1 MIWVLVALISAVY
14 AVPLFDILIKWNLEW
29 NTHWY
34 FLFDRAKMHPYGA
47 FWFDWTFTLQNYSI
61 LPTAAIYWRP
71 KFAAFNVHTFNEL
84 HHHLSCFF
92 YSSQIQFILIKRDG
106 EHLNSGQLGIAFFLK
121 RILNT
126 VRLKQLADF

>member
-1 MIWVLVALISAVY
+1 MNLGC
-14 AVPLFDILIKWNLEW
+14 FDKRGLCGSFVRYLLTKW

-61 LPTAAIYWRP
+61 LPTADIYWRP
-71 KFAAFNVHTFNEL
+71 KFASINVHTFNEL

-92 YSSQIQFILIKRDG
+92 SLFS
-106 EHLNSGQLGIAFFLK
+106 NSIHSNKTRWLASEFCSTWNRLFLK